1 MNIRH
6 ILRLLVAKVV
16 ERGTDVPPGFKRW
29 DDTADGPSFRGNF
42 DGIFVTVCPYRDTPA
57 VKPDWNWTCF
67 SEPLARIIKQ
77 GWAKTRDAACH
88 DAVQWCRQRGAS
100 EIKSDD
106 RLKEDRLKE
115 DQEHRLKED
124 RLQEERLKE
133 DRLQEERLK
142 EDQEHRLKEDQE
154 HRLKEDRLEEWRRLW
169 GLDGQDERRNR

>member
-6 ILRLLVAKVV
+6 ILRLLFAKVV

-133 DRLQEERLK
+133 D
-142 EDQEHRLKEDQE
+142 QE

-169 GLDGQDERRNR
+169 GLDGQDERGNR

>member
-6 ILRLLVAKVV
+6 ILRLLFAKVV
-16 ERGTDVPPGFKRW
+16 ERGTYVPPGFKHW
-29 DDTADGPSFRGNF
+29 DDTADGSSFRGNF

-133 DRLQEERLK
+133 GQEHRLKEDRLQEERLK
-142 EDQEHRLKEDQE
+142 EDQD
-154 HRLKEDRLEEWRRLW
+154 RLKEDRLEEWRRLW
-169 GLDGQDERRNR
+169 GLDGQDERGNR